1 MERMD
6 ENENCHA
13 KIPGQCVWLDEGN
26 MLLETMCSLHDI
38 CKQTLGKIPKGE
50 GMGTMYQSHT

>member
-1 MERMD
+1 MD